1 MRNDEG
7 SARAISTLDDF
18 VSLSEALTGVHPL
31 DRQLASDYLA
41 RASSNPD
48 VGGVLTDLIATFK
61 DITAKGGGADVV
73 NTAIGN
79 RIMADGRLGPAAQQ
93 IIYLWYISA
102 FFVLDPTDPAKLR
115 GQWQYGP
122 PQHYPRGLV
131 WSVIKAHAPMA
142 PGGDVGYW
150 ANPPP

>member
-1 MRNDEG
+1 M
-7 SARAISTLDDF
+7 STLDDF
-18 VSLSEALTGVHPL
+18 VALSESLTGVQPL
-31 DRQLASDYLA
+31 DQQLAADYLA

-73 NTAIGN
+73 NAAIGN

-102 FFVLDPTDPAKLR
+102 FFSLVIAKCVFLLSPDVICPGRKNKNGLR
-115 GQWQYGP
+115 
-122 PQHYPRGLV
+122 R
-131 WSVIKAHAPMA
+131 
-142 PGGDVGYW
+142 
-150 ANPPP
+150 